1 MSTFPSCIHCGAP
14 VLPAGEESLDND
26 GETLL
31 FCCKGCLG
39 AYLLITGAGLG
50 AYYERRTA
58 VEPMSLQGRTPAS
71 WDEADLAAHVTK
83 EQGGAAIDLLIDGI
97 RCAACVWLN
106 ERLLEQMEGVL
117 SARVNYATARAK
129 VVFDPGRT
137 TPLRIFQRLAAAG
150 YLPRLYTLSTLDQ
163 MRDRERHDLLIRFG
177 TAFFL
182 SMQLMA
188 YSFALYAG
196 YFQGMSPGMK
206 LLMQLFSLAVTTPV
220 VFFSGWPFLVGAWRG
235 LVNRSPGMDLLIAA
249 GALSSYAYS
258 MYATV
263 TDGEG
268 YYETAAMIV
277 TLILG
282 GRLLENAARRRA
294 ASGIEGLL
302 QLAPVHA
309 LLLRDGSYQRLATD
323 QLSPGDLVMVP
334 QGNRFPVDGIIA
346 EGEAEV
352 DESPATGEP
361 LPVLR
366 KQGEPILAGSVNQ
379 GQGVLLQVTRKAGDS
394 FIARIARLVEE
405 AQSRKAPIQAMAD
418 RVAALFVPAVLMLAA
433 ATLALRLAIGD
444 PFADALMTALAVV
457 VIACP
462 CALGLATPTAVLA
475 GSGAAAA
482 QGIIFRGGDVM
493 ENLAGVTV
501 ALLDKTGTITEG
513 NPQVLS
519 VEAVPPVSRDEVL
532 ALAASLESAV
542 IHPAAAA
549 IRRHG
554 EAAGFLHVAP
564 SEVVTVPGKGVRGIV
579 DGMSLVLGNAE
590 WLSESGIQVE
600 HQFQPVG
607 HGQTDIYLAIDGSCA
622 GRFVLSDRLRPEAAL
637 TVSAFAGRGIGM
649 ILVSGDR
656 QGTTSALGAE
666 AGIGHC
672 LGSLLP
678 EDKLRL
684 VEELQGKGE
693 RVLMVGDG
701 INDAAAISA
710 ANVGCALAGGTDIAI
725 ETSDLVLAR
734 PDLLRLAT
742 AHSLSVRTMHI
753 IRQNL
758 GWAFIYNLIGI
769 PLAMAGLLTPI
780 YAAAAM
786 SVSSLCVVL
795 NSLRLLSKGGQPAA
809 A

>member
-1 MSTFPSCIHCGAP
+1 VERHEA
-14 VLPAGEESLDND
+14 D
-26 GETLL
+26 GESLL

-50 AYYERRTA
+50 AYYERRTV
-58 VEPMSLQGRTPAS
+58 VEAMSLQGRSSAS
-71 WDEADLAAHVTK
+71 WDEADLETHVTM

-106 ERLLEQMEGVL
+106 ERLLEQMDGVL
-117 SARVNYATARAK
+117 SARVNYATARAR
-129 VVFDPGRT
+129 VVFDPART
-137 TPLRIFQRLAAAG
+137 TPLLIFQRLARAG
-150 YLPRLYTLSTLDQ
+150 YLPRPYTVSALDQ
-163 MRDRERHDLLIRFG
+163 QRNRERHDLLIRFA

-220 VFFSGWPFLVGAWRG
+220 VFYSGWPFLVGAWRG
-235 LVNRSPGMDLLIAA
+235 IVNRSPGMDLLIAA

-258 MYATV
+258 IYATL
-263 TDGEG
+263 TGGEV

-302 QLAPVHA
+302 QLAPAQA
-309 LLLRDGSYQRLATD
+309 LLLRDGSYQRVETNL
-323 QLSPGDLVMVP
+323 LRPGDIVMVP
-334 QGNRFPVDGIIA
+334 QGDRFPVDGTVA

-352 DESPATGEP
+352 DESPATGES

-379 GQGVLLQVTRKAGDS
+379 GQGVLLQVTSLVGDS

-418 RVAALFVPAVLMLAA
+418 RVAALFVPAVLLLAA
-433 ATLALRLAIGD
+433 GTLALRLAMGD
-444 PFADALMTALAVV
+444 PFSDALMTALAVV
-457 VIACP
+457 IIACP

-493 ENLAGVTV
+493 EKLAGVTV
-501 ALLDKTGTITEG
+501 ALLDKTGTLTEG
-513 NPQVLS
+513 NPRVLS
-519 VEAVPPVSRDEVL
+519 AVALPPCTQEQFL

-542 IHPAAAA
+542 SHPVASA
-549 IRRHG
+549 IRRYG
-554 EAAGFLHVAP
+554 EAAGIVPAAP
-564 SEVVTVPGKGVRGIV
+564 SEISSVPGKGVRGIV
-579 DGMSLVLGNAE
+579 GGKSLVLGKAD
-590 WLSESGIQVE
+590 WLRESGILVDSRLQNI
-600 HQFQPVG
+600 G
-607 HGQTDIYLAIDGSCA
+607 HGQTDIHLAIDGSYA
-622 GRFVLSDRLRPEAAL
+622 GSFVLSDRLRPEAAH
-637 TVSAFAGRGIGM
+637 TISAFARRGIKSM
-649 ILVSGDR
+649 LVSGDR
-656 QGTTSALGAE
+656 QGTASAIGAE
-666 AGIGHC
+666 AGIHKCRGN
-672 LGSLLP
+672 LLP

-684 VEELQGKGE
+684 VEKLQGRGE
-693 RVLMVGDG
+693 KVLMVGDG

-710 ANVGCALAGGTDIAI
+710 ADVGCALAGGTDIAI

-734 PDLLRLAT
+734 ADLMRLVT
-742 AHSLSVRTMHI
+742 AHSLSVKTMGI

-758 GWAFIYNLIGI
+758 GWAFIYNIIGI

-795 NSLRLLSKGGQPAA
+795 NSLRLLRSPSSVA
-809 A
+809 